1 MTSNHFIPYSKQTI
15 DADDIEA
22 VAKSLAS
29 PLITTG
35 PLVETFERDL
45 AEYNKVKF
53 SVTFSSGTAA
63 LHGTMAALGIG
74 PGDEVIVPAISFVAT
89 ANCVVFQGAR
99 PRIVDVEQDTL
110 LIDPKEVAKN
120 INPRTKAVIAVDYA
134 GQPCE
139 YDKLKAICKD
149 ANIALISDSC
159 HALGAKYKGEPIATY
174 CDMTV
179 FSFHPVKHI
188 TTGEGGA
195 VVTNH
200 QALVA
205 KMKRFRN
212 HGISKDYRE
221 RQQHGTWKY
230 EMIELGY
237 NYRLTDFQCALG
249 SNQLKKLNGWLKK
262 RQEIASYYDEKLKDI
277 LGLTPLKKRPHIEH
291 AYHLYVIQFN
301 ETIDRDKVYE
311 KMLNRGIGVNVHYY
325 PIHLQ
330 PFYMQKFNTLP
341 GENPVAE
348 RVSEKILSLPIYPQL
363 THDDVDRV
371 VKNLKEAISK

>member
-1 MTSNHFIPYSKQTI
+1 M
-15 DADDIEA
+15 
-22 VAKSLAS
+22 
-29 PLITTG
+29 
-35 PLVETFERDL
+35 
-45 AEYNKVKF
+45 
-53 SVTFSSGTAA
+53 TFSSGTAA

-221 RQQHGTWKY
+221 RQRHGTWKY

-277 LGLTPLKKRPHIEH
+277 LGLTPLKKRSHIEH

-301 ETIDRDKVYE
+301 ETINRDKVYE